1 MSAEVLE
8 ELYEKLNF
16 PSSTAFRKTL
26 ARRGIKARAEDVNEF
41 VRARSERQILAPP
54 PTYPGNIVSF
64 HRDHRWA
71 ADLIAFM
78 SRPASR
84 KHETFIHVLLVEDL
98 FTRFL
103 LAKPLRTTSHTAS
116 AFREILA
123 ESERKPQ
130 RLDTD
135 GGSEFTDGR
144 FQALVAQTGIRHAV
158 KAKDDLQAIAQLDS
172 AISQLKKAIARRIF
186 AHGGTWLDALDGA
199 IEAHNGKVHST
210 TDAPPDDMDDD
221 VAFSRM
227 KVAAEALAKNGKI
240 VKRRRERLEKAGAY
254 RVFLS
259 RTGGLRRRTDDA
271 TWSREVRTV
280 ASFPAPG
287 IVKDTHGRETLTKH
301 TLPVP
306 KDSSTLTAEPAPR
319 LHMLEVLREYA
330 FLLRDAL
337 DTGKTFSAAARLIKG
352 MRPYFTDALKRR
364 SMTFATFVY
373 SFPDL
378 LKVEGGMI
386 RKTPQ

>member
-71 ADLIAFM
+71 ADLIAFT
-78 SRPASR
+78 SRPATR
-84 KHETFIHVLLVEDL
+84 KHETFTHVLIVEDL

-103 LAKPLRTTSHTAS
+103 WAKPLRTTSHTAS

-144 FQALVAQTGIRHAV
+144 FQALVAQTGIRHVV

-186 AHGGTWLDALDGA
+186 ARGGTWLDALDGA

-227 KVAAEALAKNGKI
+227 KVAAEALAENGKI

-306 KDSSTLTAEPAPR
+306 KDSSALTAEPAPR
-319 LHMLEVLREYA
+319 LHMLEALREYA
-330 FLLRDAL
+330 VLLRDAL